1 VSPRY
6 SSISITPALKL
17 NSEVNYG
24 CTICVIGIQNIV
36 KCECTQKTCCSI
48 TMINERT
55 KVTSE
60 KFSVLFCS
68 TWNLA
73 LYLKV
78 LNENIQRCGS
88 DNQLMLQ
95 QQNYLIQPSWKT
107 SKIQMLI
114 TLEMQVW

>member
-1 VSPRY
+1 
-6 SSISITPALKL
+6 
-17 NSEVNYG
+17 
-24 CTICVIGIQNIV
+24 
-36 KCECTQKTCCSI
+36 
-48 TMINERT
+48 MINERT

-95 QQNYLIQPSWKT
+95 QQNYLIQPS
-107 SKIQMLI
+107 
-114 TLEMQVW
+114 